1 MVYIQDMDPVF
12 MDLCLQIFLAPRS
25 RNLGV
30 QDIYIY
36 THTCTYLYMYSQGCV
51 SLYGSWNLCPQ
62 HKMLVTRVPMW
73 HVCSLS
79 RYECLPE
86 YGAPEKLPT
95 SVFYFKLMLFVSHMD
110 VCMDVLPYS
119 CVTKPLGFNYPW
131 MLILS
136 KHHDLSL
143 DILLHWD

>member
-1 MVYIQDMDPVF
+1 MESQRGWLHQSLDCVSN
-12 MDLCLQIFLAPRS
+12 FLALRS
-25 RNLGV
+25 RSTALWYIFKIWILYSWICASKFFLLRV
-30 QDIYIY
+30 REILVFKICIYI
-36 THTCTYLYMYSQGCV
+36 HTCTYLYMHSQGCV
-51 SLYGSWNLCPQ
+51 SLYGSWNLCPH

-119 CVTKPLGFNYPW
+119 CVTN
-131 MLILS
+131 
-136 KHHDLSL
+136 
-143 DILLHWD
+143 